1 MPRLRGTDHAS
12 GERMKIPRLS
22 DEDLKTQL
30 DKLPGWALED
40 GKLHREYTF
49 GGFAEAFGFMTTC
62 ALVAQKQDH
71 HPEWF
76 NVFDRVVV
84 DLTTHDAGG
93 ISALDF
99 ALARE
104 MEKAAGPEARKIR

>member
-1 MPRLRGTDHAS
+1 MLGYTHMKIAKLNDSEVKAGLQNLRGW
-12 GERMKIPRLS
+12 
-22 DEDLKTQL
+22 TQR
-30 DKLPGWALED
+30 D
-40 GKLHREYTF
+40 GKLHREYKF
-49 GGFAEAFGFMTTC
+49 GDFSEAFGFMSHC
-62 ALVAQKQDH
+62 ALLAQKQDH

-93 ISALDF
+93 ISALDL

-104 MEKAAGPEARKIR
+104 MEKAAGVASTRT